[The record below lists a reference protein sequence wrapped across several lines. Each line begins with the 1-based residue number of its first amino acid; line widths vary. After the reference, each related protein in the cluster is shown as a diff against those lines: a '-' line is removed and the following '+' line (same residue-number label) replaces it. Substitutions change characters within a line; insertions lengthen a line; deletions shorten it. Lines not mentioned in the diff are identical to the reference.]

1 MPRLRPLVASMIV
14 LLWVLC
20 HRKYRHRVADS
31 LDAARI
37 RAVYEPDLCE
47 QRYAVL
53 APTAIFD
60 ELRLW

>member
-1 MPRLRPLVASMIV
+1 MIV